1 MAKIRIYRSPDCAR
15 CAKIARFHKRL
26 DWANRVEL
34 SVSTPRTGPLA
45 LGEIVV
51 EDLSS
56 GDMLVGF
63 DAFAAICRAIPAYI
77 PFRLLFGFRSFRRRV
92 AREISG
98 GKIIE
103 TD

>member
-1 MAKIRIYRSPDCAR
+1 MAKIRIYRNPDCAR

-56 GDMLVGF
+56 GEMLVGF
-63 DAFAAICRAIPAYI
+63 DAFAAICRAIPAYF
-77 PFRLLFGFRSFRRRV
+77 PFRLLFGFHSFRQRV
-92 AREISG
+92 ASEISG
-98 GKIIE
+98 GKIIQ